1 MNNQKIYL
9 FFFIFILYG
18 FIFSSCN
25 SQTKYSVD
33 IQGHRGARGL
43 APENTLVGFQKAIEL
58 GVTTLEFDVGVTKD
72 GIPIIFHD
80 VAINPNICLENNGN
94 PIKTDSLGYGPL
106 IKDLTLTE
114 IKSFDCGS
122 LNPDLI
128 RFPEPPRQNYPSER
142 IPTLQ
147 ELFELLQKYPDKNIW
162 CNIELKTNPNYP
174 ATYPINEFADAVL
187 QVIELNNRANLVN
200 IQSFHWQ
207 ILEYINDQQSEI
219 LLAGL
224 VGTSSYKSVNDSTPS
239 PWLNGIHFEEVGGTS
254 LAILEEAKSYINI
267 FSPSWRLID
276 PTDNEFLG
284 SSVKEI
290 QSAGFKVIPWTINT
304 TQIMKKLIDEG
315 VDGIITDYPDSLKF
329 VLEKFNI
336 PQK

>member
-1 MNNQKIYL
+1 MNNQKFYL

-18 FIFSSCN
+18 LIFFSCN

-106 IKDLTLTE
+106 IKNLTLTE

-128 RFPEPPRQNYPSER
+128 QFPEPPRQNYPNER
-142 IPTLQ
+142 
-147 ELFELLQKYPDKNIW
+147 
-162 CNIELKTNPNYP
+162 
-174 ATYPINEFADAVL
+174 
-187 QVIELNNRANLVN
+187 
-200 IQSFHWQ
+200 
-207 ILEYINDQQSEI
+207 
-219 LLAGL
+219 
-224 VGTSSYKSVNDSTPS
+224 
-239 PWLNGIHFEEVGGTS
+239 
-254 LAILEEAKSYINI
+254 
-267 FSPSWRLID
+267 
-276 PTDNEFLG
+276 
-284 SSVKEI
+284 
-290 QSAGFKVIPWTINT
+290 
-304 TQIMKKLIDEG
+304 
-315 VDGIITDYPDSLKF
+315 
-329 VLEKFNI
+329 
-336 PQK
+336 